1 VREHAHVVP
10 VLTAMTSPLRVALF
24 AIVSVAAACH
34 HDKQQT
40 LPTPEQP
47 AAQASTTPQ
56 PVSQPVST
64 NVSAGN
70 DLVSVCKL
78 HFDNQTEA
86 PKFDFDQ
93 FQLSSTD
100 RDVLSQIAGCVTTG
114 PLKGKKLSLV
124 GRADP
129 RGTSEY
135 NLGLGDRR
143 AHTVESYLQR
153 LGLAT
158 SQVGETTRGS
168 LDATGTDEASWRTD
182 RRVDVELAN

>member
-1 VREHAHVVP
+1 
-10 VLTAMTSPLRVALF
+10 MTTPLRLALF
-24 AIVSVAAACH
+24 AVVATATACH

-40 LPTPEQP
+40 LPTPQQP
-47 AAQASTTPQ
+47 AAEQGAQPPQ
-56 PVSQPVST
+56 QVSQPVST
-64 NVSAGN
+64 NVSAGT
-70 DLVSVCKL
+70 DLVAACKL

-93 FQLSSTD
+93 FQLSGQD

-114 PLKGKKLSLV
+114 PLKGKRLSLV

-143 AHTVESYLQR
+143 AHTVESYLNR
-153 LGLAT
+153 LGLAS
-158 SQVGETTRGS
+158 SQVNETTRGS
-168 LDATGTDEASWRTD
+168 IDASGTDEASWRTD

>member
-1 VREHAHVVP
+1 
-10 VLTAMTSPLRVALF
+10 MTSPLRAALF
-24 AIVSVAAACH
+24 AVVSVASACH

-40 LPTPEQP
+40 LPTPQQPPAEQ
-47 AAQASTTPQ
+47 AATPPQ
-56 PVSQPVST
+56 QVSQPVST

-70 DLVSVCKL
+70 DLVTACKL

-114 PLKGKKLSLV
+114 PLKGKRLSLV

-153 LGLAT
+153 LGLGT
-158 SQVGETTRGS
+158 SQLGETTRGS
-168 LDATGTDEASWRTD
+168 LDATGTDETSWRTD